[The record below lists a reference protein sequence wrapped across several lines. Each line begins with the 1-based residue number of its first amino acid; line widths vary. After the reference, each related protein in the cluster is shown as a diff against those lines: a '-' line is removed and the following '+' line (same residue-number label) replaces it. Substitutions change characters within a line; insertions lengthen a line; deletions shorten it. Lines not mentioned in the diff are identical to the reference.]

1 MTIEEMKARKT
12 ELGYTNN
19 RLSGLSGVPVGT
31 LQKIFSGETKA
42 PRYDTIQKL
51 TKVLEG
57 GGPDMYEYRP
67 DEKGT
72 AVGESATEYRYN
84 YKEQP
89 IKQKIKGKK
98 ANPKYADY
106 HIPQKKKIGIA
117 NGKFKMPPD
126 EMFFDDE
133 ITEMFDDI

>member
-12 ELGYTNN
+12 ELGYTNE

-51 TKVLEG
+51 TKVLERE
-57 GGPDMYEYRP
+57 GGPDMYEYKA
-67 DEKGT
+67 DETGM
-72 AVGESATEYRYN
+72 AVGEAAVEYGYN
-84 YKEQP
+84 CQAQP
-89 IKQKIKGKK
+89 VKKKKK
-98 ANPKYADY
+98 AKSKYADY

-133 ITEMFDDI
+133 ITEMFEDI

>member
-12 ELGYTNN
+12 ELGYTNE

-51 TKVLEG
+51 TKVLERE
-57 GGPDMYEYRP
+57 GGPDMYEYKP
-67 DEKGT
+67 DETGM
-72 AVGESATEYRYN
+72 AVGEAAVEYGYN
-84 YKEQP
+84 CQAQPVKE
-89 IKQKIKGKK
+89 KKK
-98 ANPKYADY
+98 AKSKYADY

-133 ITEMFDDI
+133 ITEMFEDI